1 MIKRDIDCW
10 LEVHNLQ
17 DNEWLQWLYY
27 EQHHW
32 IPTYVKNT
40 FWVVMSTTLC
50 SESMNAFFDGYVGPK
65 TTLKQFADQYD
76 EALKSKVERRTRKI
90 LFL

>member
-27 EQHHW
+27 ERHHW

-40 FWVVMSTTLC
+40 FWVGMSTTQR
-50 SESMNAFFDGYVGPK
+50 SESMMPFLMVMWG
-65 TTLKQFADQYD
+65 
-76 EALKSKVERRTRKI
+76 RR
-90 LFL
+90 LH